1 MHRGIETS
9 VGGGASVPV
18 FNNLLVA
25 ADGRPADINRLL
37 KLSIPNN
44 IDSLWQLRI
53 EEQDITQSN
62 DYVAHKRSSDE
73 NRILGW
79 LDLEIQR

>member
-18 FNNLLVA
+18 LNDLPVA

-44 IDSLWQLRI
+44 IDSRWQLRI

-62 DYVAHKRSSDE
+62 DYIAHKRSSDE

-79 LDLEIQR
+79 LDLGIRR